1 MFDVLRMG
9 DTSAIFHACG
19 TVQLRNE
26 QFKMSAMAGA
36 KISAYILNIQFG
48 RLSGPFV
55 LDILILRN
63 FC

>member
-1 MFDVLRMG
+1 MLDVLGMG

-19 TVQLRNE
+19 TIQLRNE
-26 QFKMSAMAGA
+26 QFKMSVMAGA
-36 KISAYILNIQFG
+36 KISAYIFNTQFG
-48 RLSGPFV
+48 SLSGPFA